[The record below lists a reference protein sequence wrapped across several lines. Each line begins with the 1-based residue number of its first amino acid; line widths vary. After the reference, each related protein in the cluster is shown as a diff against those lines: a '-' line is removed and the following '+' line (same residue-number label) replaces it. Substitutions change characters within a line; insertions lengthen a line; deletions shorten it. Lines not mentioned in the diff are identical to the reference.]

1 MKAGTSVL
9 AAGMVFSTVVPALAA
24 ETKTITIKGQDGQSL
39 AGKRFNVYEL
49 FKLEKN
55 EDGAYNYTINSAYES
70 VLKKVTKL
78 DTNNN
83 NEMSEYIDGLKG
95 DAKKLRTFSE
105 DMRKA
110 LKEAGVAPTKT
121 HDVGAAETAESTITV
136 DEMGY
141 YLIDET
147 TSVSGTNAAASLVM
161 LDSADPTASITI
173 KSSYPSVKKQVEDDE
188 TGWTD
193 VADFEIGQNI
203 PYKYTSKVA
212 SNIADF
218 DTYKFV
224 FHDKAD
230 ACLTMDTSS
239 IVIKIG
245 DTTVDPS
252 KYTVNTSPTDN
263 DTFDIEFADLKT
275 ATTKVEAGQDI
286 TVTYNGKINESAA
299 NKAGRAGGFENS
311 VVLEFSND
319 PREGSESSTGETPE
333 DVVTAFTYK
342 ITGSKLNT
350 DQQALK
356 NAKFHLYTD
365 EACEKEVKTA
375 KNSDGTY
382 VVNSSSTA
390 TGADIVSDTN
400 GNFVI
405 AGLDQGTYYLKE
417 TEAPT
422 GYKKLT
428 SPLKIE
434 ITPTY
439 GSRDNYTQGTSKGG
453 TVLTAL
459 TATVS
464 GGKVGGE
471 TASADVATGNV
482 SVTVTNKKGVKLPST
497 GSVMTVVMLGAGAAI
512 VYVANK
518 KRTQED

>member
-24 ETKTITIKGQDGQSL
+24 ETKTITINGQDGQSL
-39 AGKRFNVYEL
+39 AGKSFNVYEL

-55 EDGAYNYTINSAYES
+55 EDGAYNYTINSAYAD

-78 DTNNN
+78 NTNDN
-83 NEMSEYIDGLKG
+83 NEMSEYIDGLKS

-110 LKEAGVAPTKT
+110 LQEANATPTKT
-121 HDVGAAETAESTITV
+121 HNVGETETSQTTITV

-147 TSVSGTNAAASLVM
+147 TKVSGENAAASLVM
-161 LDSADPTASITI
+161 LDSTDPTASITI
-173 KSSYPSVKKQVEDDE
+173 KSSYPSVKKQVQDDE

-193 VADFEIGQNI
+193 VADFEIGQTI
-203 PYKYTSKVA
+203 PYKYTSKVD
-212 SNIADF
+212 SKIADYN
-218 DTYKFV
+218 TYKFV

-230 ACLTMDTSS
+230 SCLTMDTSS
-239 IVIKIG
+239 IVVKIG
-245 DTTVDPS
+245 ETTVDSS
-252 KYTVNTSPTDN
+252 KYTVNTNPGDG

-275 ATTKVEAGQDI
+275 ATDSVKAGDAI

-319 PREGSESSTGETPE
+319 PREGNENSTGKTPE

-350 DQQALK
+350 DKEALK

-365 EACEKEVKTA
+365 EDCKNEVKTT
-375 KNSDGTY
+375 KNSDGAY
-382 VVNSSSTA
+382 VVNSSSSTA
-390 TGADIVSDTN
+390 GADIVSDTN

-405 AGLDQGTYYLKE
+405 AGLDQGTYYLNE

-439 GSRDNYTQGTSKGG
+439 GSRDNYTQGTSTGE
-453 TVLTAL
+453 TVLKSL

-497 GSVMTVVMLGAGAAI
+497 GSVMTVVMLGAGVAI